1 MHQRNEGYQA
11 TGSAVD
17 PAAFAGVDQGCA
29 AFLAVIDQ
37 IVALAAEI
45 GEQAHWGLG
54 EGDPR
59 LISSA
64 AVVARLRA
72 KAAGI
77 DGNSIHAVMTAHASA
92 ISEIRKAHR
101 LALSQL
107 TGADIDWSRQLQT
120 TNPAASGRDPREQA
134 Q

>member
-1 MHQRNEGYQA
+1 M
-11 TGSAVD
+11 D
-17 PAAFAGVDQGCA
+17 PVAFAGVDQGCA
-29 AFLAVIDQ
+29 AFLEVIDQ
-37 IVALAAEI
+37 IVALATEI

-92 ISEIRKAHR
+92 VSEIRKAHR

-107 TGADIDWSRQLQT
+107 TAADIDWSRQFQT